1 MFLGER
7 ERKSLQKVNEYM
19 ADESNPIS
27 QFTKIIDKIDPI
39 INVWRYLHVYRG
51 QLDPGADSFLRRMKD
66 FFDYPEVKEI
76 TSNYDR
82 DRKIYELV
90 VTLQDRDLAK
100 AYYNDRRILI
110 DTESLFSI
118 PGQDVANLIEGR
130 NMIFVVPRGDGK
142 RRPNKKNQRS
152 QAATN

>member
-1 MFLGER
+1 
-7 ERKSLQKVNEYM
+7 
-19 ADESNPIS
+19 
-27 QFTKIIDKIDPI
+27 
-39 INVWRYLHVYRG
+39 
-51 QLDPGADSFLRRMKD
+51 MKD

-142 RRPNKKNQRS
+142 RRPNKKNQRP